1 MKCEGVRKKEPED
14 LVISLVGNPNVGKST
29 LFNALTGANQ
39 HTGNWPGKTVQVAQG
54 RYEFKGKGYT
64 IIDLPGCYSLL
75 SRSEE
80 EQITVEF
87 LSEHCGDCT
96 LILADATSLERT
108 LNLAIQVLQ
117 VAKRAILCVNL
128 MDEAKRNDIE
138 IDLPELEHQLGIPV
152 VGVSAATGEGMDC
165 LKEKL
170 RSCGSG
176 FCAYSPLYLMEPD
189 VMFALLHSP
198 ENPKEAECFVREAE
212 RIAGRVVHGGM
223 DLQTSA
229 IERITVGKWT
239 GRALLL
245 LALLAIF
252 WLTIQGANY
261 PSALLQTWFTVLGD
275 WLEARCTSLPWWLSG
290 ILLDGVYQTVTAVV
304 AVMLP
309 PMAIFFPLFS
319 LMEDFGY
326 LPRAAYLMDH
336 SFQCCGTC
344 GKQALT
350 MSMGLGCNAVGVTG
364 CRIIDTPRERLI
376 AILTNSF
383 MPCNGR
389 FPAMLTLAAWMFGGN
404 ALYGAC
410 LVTALLLL
418 SVLMTGIVSAGL
430 SRTILRGA
438 ASDFI
443 MELPPF
449 RKPKLMKVLIRAL
462 IDRTLV
468 VLWRAVLVA
477 APAGAVI
484 WCLSNLPTEGHSA
497 VQWLVHTLEPVGSFL
512 GMDGKLLGAFFLS
525 LPANELFLP
534 LAEGFGGLQSL
545 GGDSATILCTL
556 LFLLFHWPCSTTCLT
571 ICKETGSWRWT
582 LAAMA
587 LPTAI
592 GCGLCILVQLLF
604 SS

>member
-54 RYEFKGKGYT
+54 RYEYKGKGYT
-64 IIDLPGCYSLL
+64 VIDLPGCYSLI

-128 MDEAKRNDIE
+128 MDEARRCSID
-138 IDLPELEHQLGIPV
+138 IDLSELERQLGIPV
-152 VGVSAATGEGMDC
+152 VGLSAATGEGLER

-170 RSCGSG
+170 RCCGSG

-189 VMFALLHSP
+189 VMFALLQRSDQ
-198 ENPKEAECFVREAE
+198 PKEAECFIKEAE
-212 RIAGRVVHGGM
+212 RIAGRVVHGKA
-223 DLQTSA
+223 DPRTTRL
-229 IERITVGKWT
+229 ERITIGKWT
-239 GRALLL
+239 GRGLLL
-245 LALLAIF
+245 LALLGIF

-261 PSALLQTWFTVLGD
+261 PSALLQSLFHSIGD
-275 WLEARCTSLPWWLSG
+275 WLCAHSGMLPWWLRG

-319 LMEDFGY
+319 LLEDLGY

-336 SFQCCGTC
+336 SFQHCGTC

-389 FPAMLTLAAWMFGGN
+389 FPAMLAMAAWMFGGN

-410 LVTALLLL
+410 LVTILILF
-418 SVLMTGIVSAGL
+418 SVLMTGLVSAGL
-430 SRTILRGA
+430 SKTILKGIP
-438 ASDFI
+438 SDFI
-443 MELPPF
+443 LELPPF
-449 RKPKLMKVLIRAL
+449 RKPKLLKVLTRAL

-468 VLWRAVLVA
+468 VLGRAVLVA
-477 APAGAVI
+477 APAGALI
-484 WCLSNLPTEGHSA
+484 WCLSNLSLGEKTA
-497 VQWLVHTLEPVGSFL
+497 VEWMICALEPVGRLL
-512 GMDGKLLGAFFLS
+512 GMDGSILSAFFLS

-534 LAEGFGGLQSL
+534 LTEGFGGLKALQSNRIT
-545 GGDSATILCTL
+545 GLCAL
-556 LFLLFHWPCSTTCLT
+556 FFLLFHWPCSTTCLT
-571 ICKETGSWRWT
+571 IRKETGSWKWM

-587 LPTAI
+587 LPTVI
-592 GCGLCILVQLLF
+592 GCVLCILVQLLF
-604 SS
+604 S

>member
-1 MKCEGVRKKEPED
+1 MKCTAVRKKETDD

-29 LFNALTGANQ
+29 LFNALTGSNQ
-39 HTGNWPGKTVQVAQG
+39 HTGNWPGKTVQVTQG
-54 RYEFKGKGYT
+54 HYEYKGKGYA
-64 IIDLPGCYSLL
+64 IVDLPGCYSLL

-96 LILADATSLERT
+96 LILADATCLERT

-117 VAKRAILCVNL
+117 VAKRALLCVNL
-128 MDEAKRNDIE
+128 MDEAQRNHIE
-138 IDLPELEHQLGIPV
+138 IDLQELERQLGIPV
-152 VGVSAATGEGMDC
+152 VGVSAASGEGIET
-165 LKEKL
+165 LKEKI
-170 RSCGSG
+170 RGCSTG

-189 VMFALLHSP
+189 VMFALLHSS
-198 ENPKEAECFVREAE
+198 EHTKEAECFVREAE
-212 RIAGRVVHGGM
+212 RIAARVVHGGNKVR
-223 DLQTSA
+223 TSRL
-229 IERITVGKWT
+229 ERITIGKWT
-239 GRALLL
+239 GRGLLL
-245 LALLAIF
+245 FCLLVVF

-261 PSALLQTWFTVLGD
+261 PSALLQRCFRVLGD
-275 WLEARCTSLPWWLSG
+275 RLTVVTAAFPWWLRG
-290 ILLDGVYQTVTAVV
+290 ILVDGVYQTATAVV

-319 LMEDFGY
+319 LLEDFGY

-336 SFQCCGTC
+336 SFQRCGTC

-383 MPCNGR
+383 VPCNGR
-389 FPAMLTLAAWMFGGN
+389 FPAMLTLAAMAFGGSP
-404 ALYGAC
+404 LYGAC
-410 LVTALLLL
+410 LVTGLLLL
-418 SVLMTGIVSAGL
+418 SVLMTGLVSAGL
-430 SRTILRGA
+430 SRTVLKGA
-438 ASDFI
+438 GSEFV
-443 MELPPF
+443 MELPPY
-449 RKPKLMKVLIRAL
+449 RRPKFLKVLSRAL

-484 WCLSNLPTEGHSA
+484 WCLTHLPPHGETA
-497 VQWLVHTLEPVGSFL
+497 VNWLVRGLEPVGRWIGL
-512 GMDGKLLGAFFLS
+512 DGKLLGAFFLS

-534 LAEGFGGLQSL
+534 LTESFGGLQSL
-545 GGDSATILCTL
+545 QDNREMILCAL
-556 LFLLFHWPCSTTCLT
+556 IFLLFHWPCSTTCLT
-571 ICKETGSWRWT
+571 VRKETGSWKWM

-587 LPTAI
+587 LPTAV
-592 GCGLCILVQLLF
+592 GCGLCFLVQLLF
-604 SS
+604 

>member
-1 MKCEGVRKKEPED
+1 MRCDAVRKWQPED

-54 RYEFKGKGYT
+54 RYEYKGKGYT
-64 IIDLPGCYSLL
+64 VVDLPGCYSLL

-80 EQITVEF
+80 EEITAEF
-87 LSEHCGDCT
+87 LGEHCGDCT
-96 LILADATSLERT
+96 LILADATCLERT

-128 MDEAKRNDIE
+128 MDEAKRKSIE
-138 IDLPELEHQLGIPV
+138 IDLSELERQLGIPV
-152 VGVSAATGEGMDC
+152 VGISAASGEGMER

-170 RSCGSG
+170 RCCGTG

-189 VMFALLHSP
+189 VMFALLHSSDRP
-198 ENPKEAECFVREAE
+198 REAECFVREAE
-212 RIAGRVVHGGM
+212 RIASRVVHGG
-223 DLQTSA
+223 QKVRTSRL
-229 IERITVGKWT
+229 ERITIGKWT
-239 GRALLL
+239 GRGLLL
-245 LALLAIF
+245 LSLLFLF

-261 PSALLQTWFTVLGD
+261 PSDLLQRCFKALGNWLREQMTV
-275 WLEARCTSLPWWLSG
+275 LPWWMKGL
-290 ILLDGVYQTVTAVV
+290 LLDGIYQTVTAVV

-319 LMEDFGY
+319 LLEDFGY

-336 SFQCCGTC
+336 TFQRCGTC

-389 FPAMLTLAAWMFGGN
+389 FPAMLALATLAFGGKGF
-404 ALYGAC
+404 YGAC
-410 LVTALLLL
+410 LVTLLLLL
-418 SVLMTGIVSAGL
+418 SVLMTGLVSAAL
-430 SRTILRGA
+430 SGTVLKG
-438 ASDFI
+438 SDSEFI
-443 MELPPF
+443 MELPPY
-449 RKPKLMKVLIRAL
+449 RKPHILKVLMRAL
-462 IDRTLV
+462 IDKTLT

-484 WCLSNLPTEGHSA
+484 WCLTHLPQEKPAIQLLIRG
-497 VQWLVHTLEPVGSFL
+497 LEPIGKVL
-512 GMDGKLLGAFFLS
+512 GMDGTLLSAFVLS

-534 LAEGFGGLQSL
+534 LVEGMGGFSCLQT
-545 GGDSATILCTL
+545 GKDVIVCTL
-556 LFLLFHWPCSTTCLT
+556 LFMLFHWPCSTTCLT
-571 ICKETGSWRWT
+571 IRKETGSWRWT
-582 LAAMA
+582 LIAMA
-587 LPTAI
+587 LPTII
-592 GCGLCILVQLLF
+592 GCFMCFLVQLFL
-604 SS
+604 